1 VVEAQ
6 THAGGR
12 GKADGVNLAHFV
24 EEEARLAG
32 EILGMTLMTHQTNPH
47 GRVVSKVLV
56 EADLEIEKE
65 LYLGIVP
72 DRTSAT
78 PVFMARETAE
88 MDIEE
93 VIVKR

>member
-1 VVEAQ
+1 M
-6 THAGGR
+6 
-12 GKADGVNLAHFV
+12 
-24 EEEARLAG
+24 EARLAG

-56 EADLEIEKE
+56 EAALEIEKE

-78 PVFMARETAE
+78 LGGHLQDLKPPHRFVRLKLQLFSAPDAKVSTT
-88 MDIEE
+88 I
-93 VIVKR
+93 